1 MATTVRTESPRSGLT
16 RKQRHNLMV
25 GLLFISPWI
34 VGFLA
39 FQLYPIVFTLYLSLT
54 QYTGFG
60 AAEWV
65 GLGNYV
71 QLFTHDP
78 LFWTS
83 LYNTVY
89 YTALA
94 VPIGI
99 CVALIMALAMNQ
111 RLKEVAI
118 YRAALY
124 LPSVLPLFAIAFIF
138 LALLNPQFGFIDYLL
153 SLVHL
158 PPIDW
163 LGDPRWTKVAVVLT
177 AQLGAG
183 NAALVFLAGLR
194 AIPITLYEAAQI
206 DGAGWWNRFWRITVP
221 LLTPVILYNII
232 LGISAGLQVFTQAY
246 ILTNGGPNNSSL
258 FFVYYLYNNA
268 FTYSQLGYAAALSWV
283 LFILSFVVAVT
294 VFRWSNRWVT
304 YELVA

>member
-1 MATTVRTESPRSGLT
+1 
-16 RKQRHNLMV
+16 MV

-60 AAEWV
+60 AAEWI
-65 GLGNYV
+65 GLGNYI

-153 SLVHL
+153 SLLHL

-163 LGDPRWTKVAVVLT
+163 LGDPRWTKAAVVLT

-194 AIPITLYEAAQI
+194 AIPITLYEAADI
-206 DGAGWWNRFWRITVP
+206 DGAGWWNRFWRITIP

-283 LFILSFVVAVT
+283 LFILSFVIAVT